1 MNKMFI
7 ALSLV
12 VFGLFLSS
20 SPSVAQGLEG
30 NADNGK
36 ELYVAYSCYAC
47 HGYTGETARVRLNP
61 LLFTLED
68 FVEYLRNPPEVL
80 GAGGFGMPFS
90 MPAYAGPD
98 VSGQDLAD
106 VYAYLRSLPSTSLDP
121 ENIPLLN
128 GD

>member
-68 FVEYLRNPPEVL
+68 FVEYLRNPPEMP
-80 GAGGFGMPFS
+80 GGFGMGFS

-128 GD
+128 GDL